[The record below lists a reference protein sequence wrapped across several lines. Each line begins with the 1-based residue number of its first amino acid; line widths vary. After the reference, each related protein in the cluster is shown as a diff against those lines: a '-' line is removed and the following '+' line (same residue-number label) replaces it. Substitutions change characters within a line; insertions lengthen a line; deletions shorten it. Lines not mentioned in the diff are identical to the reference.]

1 MTPEELRMLQL
12 RAEEQRQRANMAAQQ
27 GLINRLAQGSKF
39 TEDGTPTA
47 LTPTPQQAENLQL
60 QRSISPASLQKQENF
75 MRGMQ
80 EVQAATQAQA
90 PRNVPQKSLLG
101 SIGSFFGD
109 RARDPA
115 YMARLAAG
123 LQSMTLN
130 PNQQFIQSQLQRAG
144 DIQDSRQAAQ
154 EANITAQY
162 FRQQGQPQIADLI
175 ERVPGVGA
183 EALKALFREPAAT
196 PSILQEYMFAM
207 SQNPDLT
214 YKQFL
219 DMKKQGGT
227 TVTVGGQPVTPGF
240 EALDKAYAEEHLEWV
255 RGGRADMESQIRN
268 VGEVM
273 TALEQGR
280 PLTGT
285 LMTLAPDFIRAF
297 ADPESLDAQQKV
309 EEVVQRSLRVTLGAQ
324 FTEKEGDRLIARA
337 YNPQLSPEIN
347 ARRLR
352 KLYQKLGE
360 TAQARNAMAAY
371 FDRNGTLQGYSGP
384 EISIA
389 DLFTAVSDY
398 EVGEII
404 TDPSTGEKYEYLG
417 GDAADEKNYRKIN

>member
-1 MTPEELRMLQL
+1 MTPEELRMLRL
-12 RAEEQRQRANMAAQQ
+12 RDEEQRQRANMAAQQ
-27 GLINRLAQGSKF
+27 GLMARLAQGAVMA
-39 TEDGTPTA
+39 DGTPTA
-47 LTPTPQQAENLQL
+47 MTPTPQQDINLQL
-60 QRSISPASLQKQENF
+60 QRRMAPASLQREQNF

-80 EVQAATQAQA
+80 EVQAATEAQE

-115 YMARLAAG
+115 YMARLSAG

-130 PNQQFIQSQLQRAG
+130 PNQQFIQSQMQRAG
-144 DIQDSRQAAQ
+144 DIQTARQ
-154 EANITAQY
+154 EAQQANVTAQY

-175 ERVPGVGA
+175 ESVPGIGA
-183 EALKALFREPAAT
+183 EALKTLFREPAKT
-196 PSILQEYMFAM
+196 PSILQEYLFAK
-207 SQNPDLT
+207 SQMPELT
-214 YKQFL
+214 YEQFL
-219 DMKKQGGT
+219 QMKKQAGT
-227 TVTVGGQPVTPGF
+227 SITVGGDSVTPGF
-240 EALDKAYAEEHLEWV
+240 EALDKAYAQDHLEWV
-255 RGGRADMESQIRN
+255 RGGRADMESQVQNI
-268 VGEVM
+268 GEVM
-273 TALEQGR
+273 GALEQGQ

-297 ADPESLDAQQKV
+297 TDPESLDAQQKV

-324 FTEKEGDRLIARA
+324 FTEKEGERLIARA

-360 TAQARNAMAAY
+360 TAQARNAMADY
-371 FDRNGTLQGYSGP
+371 FDTNGTLQGYRGP
-384 EISIA
+384 EVSIA

-398 EVGEII
+398 AIGEII